1 MENTIYIT
9 GQTKNLDTKDYSK
22 WIGQNIKT
30 ILLSG

>member
-9 GQTKNLDTKDYSK
+9 GQSKNLDTWNYSK
-22 WIGQNIKT
+22 WIGQNIKI